1 MGGWLARRLD
11 GFGYTSRDEYRRWLA
26 LIIPTQILL
35 LAAIWLYG
43 RGGIIHFSPTP
54 WSLILFVV
62 GLAYMIG
69 LFILTARRFRSAGLS
84 RGWLLLTILTASVPI
99 GPFYWNIS
107 VTVMLLAI
115 FVGSMVA
122 DVPENERVY

>member
-1 MGGWLARRLD
+1 
-11 GFGYTSRDEYRRWLA
+11 
-26 LIIPTQILL
+26 
-35 LAAIWLYG
+35 
-43 RGGIIHFSPTP
+43 
-54 WSLILFVV
+54 
-62 GLAYMIG
+62 
-69 LFILTARRFRSAGLS
+69 
-84 RGWLLLTILTASVPI
+84 LLLTILTASVPI